1 MTRIAYSKVRLQ
13 QTTRFYRDGSALAGT
28 IVGGPAG
35 LETTVNVQSEEP
47 PERVRRLVDMAESS
61 CYALQSLVQNMEVTS
76 VFTLN
81 GEALPEAATAVPS
94 P

>member
-1 MTRIAYSKVRLQ
+1 MTHVAYTKVRLR

-35 LETTVNVQSEEP
+35 LETAVDVESDEP
-47 PERVRRLVDMAESS
+47 PERIRRLVDMAEAS

-81 GEALPEAATAVPS
+81 GEALPEAAPV
-94 P
+94 

>member
-1 MTRIAYSKVRLQ
+1 MTHIAYSKVRLQ

-35 LETTVNVQSEEP
+35 LETSVDVESDEP
-47 PERVRRLVDMAESS
+47 PERIRRLVDMAEAS
-61 CYALQSLVQNMEVTS
+61 CYALQSLLQNMEVTS

-81 GEALPEAATAVPS
+81 GDPLPQGAPAV
-94 P
+94 